1 MGVDEEFGRIAPQ
14 APGRVPRAV
23 DAHAVALAGRDFGK
37 QPVPHVCRALGQL
50 EPSFV
55 TARVEEADL
64 DGVGD
69 LGLHGDVDPGVGRCG
84 AEWERVTPRGR

>member
-55 TARVEEADL
+55 TARVEEADF
-64 DGVGD
+64 DGSAISDCTAMLTPESVGVVPS
-69 LGLHGDVDPGVGRCG
+69 GNG
-84 AEWERVTPRGR
+84 